1 MAKSIINMYLEIKN
15 IDRIR
20 GLNEN
25 YTKII
30 ENKNEYV
37 LVRKISPTTDT
48 YIVIIREGKVY
59 ELLNEIWFG
68 LYILSDI
75 DYIFEAF
82 HDDNS
87 YMVELQDMMD
97 MVKFEGKITQLLKER
112 KQL

>member
-1 MAKSIINMYLEIKN
+1 MYLEIKN

-37 LVRKISPTTDT
+37 IVRKTSPTTDIC
-48 YIVIIREGKVY
+48 IVIIREGEVCD
-59 ELLNEIWFG
+59 LFNEIWFE
-68 LYILSDI
+68 LYVLDFT
-75 DYIFEAF
+75 DYIFEVF

-97 MVKFEGKITQLLKER
+97 MVKFEGKITRLLKER